1 MITVILGIIDF
12 CMLAILVAG
21 FEHPFVFI
29 ALMILLVW
37 VYKECKKHD

>member
-12 CMLAILVAG
+12 CMLAILVAS

-29 ALMILLVW
+29 ALMILWVW
-37 VYKECKKHD
+37 VYKECKKK